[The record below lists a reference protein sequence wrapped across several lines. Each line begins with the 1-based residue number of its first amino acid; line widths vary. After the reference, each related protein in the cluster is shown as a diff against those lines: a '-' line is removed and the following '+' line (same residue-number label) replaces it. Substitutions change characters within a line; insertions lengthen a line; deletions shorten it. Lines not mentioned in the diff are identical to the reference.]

1 MSNRYL
7 SSDFTTEPYWTDGLE
22 PFRSPVGPSDRQTD
36 VAVVGGGLTGLSC
49 ALTLARSGCGVTI
62 FEAGAIGDGA
72 VARSAGSLSHV
83 PKASLADLTTAYGRD
98 TALSVYREA
107 RIAREYVEL
116 LIRTHQIDCGLQT
129 VNRFL
134 AAHSETAFARQRGNL
149 ESLRESWGDVEL
161 VPRED
166 QRRMIGSDAFFG
178 GIKMAN
184 SATLQPARL
193 QGGLAHAA
201 VSAGAKLLLG
211 TRVLDV
217 RGVPGAFEIVT
228 PDASYRARHVVL
240 AMGAA
245 TGLGPSRFSALARR
259 LIVVPAYC
267 AATEEVSPELLNR
280 VLPVRGPVSD
290 TYKIVNYIAP
300 SENGRRFILSGRAG
314 RADGGLAAKA
324 ERMFGYFAARFPDLR
339 HVKVTHCWTG
349 RFAISADWIPH
360 VGLEDGIHYALGCC
374 GTGIP
379 MATWLGHQI
388 GLKILGHASSVSAF
402 ERPLPPIP
410 FHAAR
415 TLMLPLAVRGY
426 ALRDRLLR

>member
-1 MSNRYL
+1 MSNSCL
-7 SSDFTTEPYWTDGLE
+7 SPGFVTEPYWTDGLE
-22 PFRSPVGPSDRQTD
+22 PFRSPAAPPGRQTD
-36 VAVVGGGLTGLSC
+36 VAVIGGGLTGLSC
-49 ALTLARSGCGVTI
+49 ALTLAGSGRGVTV

-72 VARSAGSLSHV
+72 AARSAGSLSHV
-83 PKASLADLTTAYGRD
+83 PKASLSDLTAAYGRD
-98 TALSVYREA
+98 EAQALYREA
-107 RIAREYVEL
+107 RIAREYVET
-116 LIRTHQIDCGLQT
+116 LIRNHQIDCGLQT
-129 VNRFL
+129 VSRFL
-134 AAHSETAFARQRGNL
+134 AAHSETAFARQRDNL
-149 ESLRESWGDVEL
+149 EGLRESWGDIEL
-161 VPRED
+161 VPREN

-178 GIKMAN
+178 GIRMAN

-193 QGGLAHAA
+193 QAGLAHAA
-201 VSAGAKLLLG
+201 VSAGAKLHLG
-211 TRVLDV
+211 KRVLDV
-217 RGVPGAFEIVT
+217 RGAPGAFEIVT
-228 PDASYRARHVVL
+228 RDSSCRASEIVL
-240 AMGAA
+240 ATGAD
-245 TGLGPSRFSALARR
+245 TGLGPSRFRALARR

-267 AATEEVSPELLNR
+267 AATEEVSPELLKR
-280 VLPVRGPVSD
+280 VLPGRGPVSD

-314 RADGGLAAKA
+314 RTEGGLARKG

-339 HVKVTHCWTG
+339 GVKVTHCWTG
-349 RFAISADWIPH
+349 RFAISADWVPH

-388 GLKILGHASSVSAF
+388 GLRILGHATSASAF

-410 FHAAR
+410 FQAAR